1 MFHMLTCFDLKPKH
15 SIEEFQKS
23 LTDYTAHMH
32 ELDLVEGHSP
42 IGLRQSDTILDTDD
56 ERKQKYFMIMHFRDR
71 EQSDNAV
78 LILRILKNQLNHFIQ
93 THTRKRKTLFLLVGK
108 ISSNF
113 VNCNNLKKFR
123 KNFYFCRVS

>member
-1 MFHMLTCFDLKPKH
+1 MLTCFDLKPKH

-23 LTDYTAHMH
+23 LAHYTHHMR

-71 EQSDNAV
+71 DQSDNAV
-78 LILRILKNQLNHFIQ
+78 AYIKNLEEPSKSLHTNTYSKTQNLIFISWED
-93 THTRKRKTLFLLVGK
+93 
-108 ISSNF
+108 IE
-113 VNCNNLKKFR
+113 
-123 KNFYFCRVS
+123 

>member
-1 MFHMLTCFDLKPKH
+1 MLTCFDLKPKH

-32 ELDLVEGHSP
+32 ELDLVESHSS

-56 ERKQKYFMIMHFRDR
+56 ERKQKYFMLMHFRDR

-78 LILRILKNQLNHFIQ
+78 TYIKNLEEPAKSLHTNTYSKTQNLIFISWED
-93 THTRKRKTLFLLVGK
+93 
-108 ISSNF
+108 IE
-113 VNCNNLKKFR
+113 
-123 KNFYFCRVS
+123 